1 MLDFAGLS
9 QTAQSMLDNKQEE
22 KNSQLAELGTQIGQ
36 FREQGMTDDEI
47 FKKISSDG
55 STTRRIAS
63 RLAKLYDKKDGFSRG
78 DNPVFKLA
86 LQSVRGDARAQAVRR
101 KSGEL
106 LAEATAR
113 VARGKPEDREKLIV
127 QELATLR
134 NESADLLNPDELGY
148 FGTQTAEQA
157 LQKINA
163 DYANALS
170 TGAAAQQLAE
180 AQTEVRGQFL
190 DVTQR
195 VIDAW
200 RKPGANP
207 FAAQASAVE
216 MFGVI
221 GENAKFIGVHTEEE
235 LGQYVYSAA
244 GEIKLAVGAKEAGEF
259 LSYAMDNLRNGNGV
273 AYLDGDLKAQQEL
286 DALHRAAEFEEQNR
300 YFQAQRERETLRAA
314 MTNSPVGL
322 SLRASVTDKD
332 STGLLDKSKNAQKMI
347 LEGTPESIKA
357 AFGIEIGP
365 NQKGIAL
372 DWLQDTTVQLTR
384 TQSAYSEVEYQGIE
398 SAIMDQSVSDPEGA
412 VRTLDAANLNAVQ
425 YVALQE
431 KLRAFKD
438 SGASE
443 VYASV
448 TAGRRLEQ
456 TVAEAVLQT
465 VPRDFEGN
473 PLDRQ
478 AYADDVR
485 AEIAIVRNRI
495 AGDSTLIER
504 LKTGSIEI
512 DNFYDSTIKEI
523 RDRRGVK
530 TTLTAADGQAT
541 NVSDAQSIGSVK
553 PGTDPSIVKSRRE
566 RYAAKLNGQAD
577 YRSGKAM
584 IGGISPADVDTGFLS
599 KMTYGYVESVNDLAT
614 RDLGVESLASMFT
627 MTSREGE
634 LYDAI
639 LRFNSRSNDVKD
651 PEQKWA
657 ITSEALALSGFL
669 SSTDLSLSGEKLA
682 ARIARGNTDRK
693 IEYGDR
699 LDLSNFNILSARLS
713 DTKDAHKWF
722 TRDPLN
728 NLVLT
733 KDLPEDM
740 RRKLSV
746 VLATNGVEPS
756 TYNLL
761 QFISYQAAEWGK
773 NK

>member
-9 QTAQSMLDNKQEE
+9 QTAQAMLDNKQEE

-190 DVTQR
+190 DATTP
-195 VIDAW
+195 VIEAYK
-200 RKPGANP
+200 KPSANP
-207 FAAQASAVE
+207 YAAQAAAIE
-216 MFGVI
+216 MFGII

-259 LSYAMDNLRNGNGV
+259 LAYAMDNLRNGNGV

-314 MTNSPVGL
+314 MSNSQVGL
-322 SLRASVTDKD
+322 SLQESVLDDNPTQ
-332 STGLLDKSKNAQKMI
+332 LLDKSKNAQKMI

-372 DWLQDTTVQLTR
+372 DWVQDTTMQLLQK
-384 TQSAYSEVEYQGIE
+384 QSRYQGADLEVLEGNLIDQ
-398 SAIMDQSVSDPEGA
+398 AMDDYEGA
-412 VRTLDAANLNAVQ
+412 LRSLDAADVSGKQ
-425 YVALQE
+425 RVAL
-431 KLRAFKD
+431 LD
-438 SGASE
+438 SIKASRNNNTDKAYNQLKAGGLE
-443 VYASV
+443 EAITSAVYR
-448 TAGRRLEQ
+448 TA
-456 TVAEAVLQT
+456 
-465 VPRDFEGN
+465 PRDIDGRL
-473 PLDRQ
+473 LDPAMAQDRV
-478 AYADDVR
+478 AKELALVR
-485 AEIAIVRNRI
+485 KDIVF
-495 AGDSTLIER
+495 DSTLSQR
-504 LKTGSIEI
+504 LAESTVEVGDQLLRYQKGILQKYGEVRQDATKNNVNDKATIGETAGLPE
-512 DNFYDSTIKEI
+512 NVVVTKRQQYDELITSLATPYVPSPKVLIGGFLPELAPKEVKSLHRMAVSYTPPSRTYSAWI
-523 RDRRGVK
+523 ATDESPDRRI
-530 TTLTAADGQAT
+530 
-541 NVSDAQSIGSVK
+541 DAVFKKI
-553 PGTDPSIVKSRRE
+553 
-566 RYAAKLNGQAD
+566 AKLSD
-577 YRSGKAM
+577 KVEPDLKARVASEA
-584 IGGISPADVDTGFLS
+584 IAITGALR
-599 KMTYGYVESVNDLAT
+599 VE
-614 RDLGVESLASMFT
+614 DLGKTLNEVK
-627 MTSREGE
+627 EGIA
-634 LYDAI
+634 L
-639 LRFNSRSNDVKD
+639 NSEEVKL
-651 PEQKWA
+651 P
-657 ITSEALALSGFL
+657 F
-669 SSTDLSLSGEKLA
+669 GE
-682 ARIARGNTDRK
+682 
-693 IEYGDR
+693 EP
-699 LDLSNFNILSARLS
+699 LDLSEFNIFSVKFGDFRNASRMFQKDAFGSLQATKYLTEDIYQKAKFALEHVGQEPSQYNVLQLLSAQ
-713 DTKDAHKWF
+713 
-722 TRDPLN
+722 
-728 NLVLT
+728 
-733 KDLPEDM
+733 
-740 RRKLSV
+740 
-746 VLATNGVEPS
+746 ATH
-756 TYNLL
+756 
-761 QFISYQAAEWGK
+761 WGTVK
-773 NK
+773 